1 MLVFIEGSP
10 VRPKTTDID
19 IMYAENLKLL
29 TIITLECFYSHST
42 KLKAAGPA
50 AAVRVPVTFFAGPGF
65 PARVKWPRS
74 LRLEP
79 SSLALLCRVCTLTTS
94 DPPGPLESPGLLRIV
109 GLGRPQSG
117 PG

>member
-1 MLVFIEGSP
+1 
-10 VRPKTTDID
+10 
-19 IMYAENLKLL
+19 MYAENLRLL

-79 SSLALLCRVCTLTTS
+79 SSGWPFSAEFALSRRPIRQALLSHQACFGLWDSDGRSPDRGRLVSVVTLNVKS
-94 DPPGPLESPGLLRIV
+94 
-109 GLGRPQSG
+109 
-117 PG
+117 